1 MTLDLQSFWNLVG
14 RSITEP
20 AEVAR
25 EVIATEWRRDTL
37 WTALALVAI
46 LNVILLALM
55 QMLSPVPAALEQQGV
70 VLSPFTYTILVGAF
84 LVIFVFAIKGAGG
97 MLGGQGTLDATLVL
111 MVWFQVVSLV
121 LEAAQVVLVL
131 ISPFLGGLFGMV
143 SLGVLLWCI
152 VNFIDVLHG
161 FQNKGKAVG
170 TLLLA
175 LIGTAMG
182 AALVLMFVGVNV
194 PGGTQ

>member
-1 MTLDLQSFWNLVG
+1 MTFDFQSFLTLVG

-20 AEVAR
+20 AAVAR
-25 EVIATEWRRDTL
+25 DVMATQWRRDTL
-37 WTALALVAI
+37 WTALALVAV
-46 LNVILLALM
+46 LNVILIAVM
-55 QMLSPVPAALEQQGV
+55 QIVSPLPDALEQQGV
-70 VLSPFTYTILVGAF
+70 VLSPFTYVMLVGAF
-84 LVIFVFAIKGAGG
+84 LVLFVFAVKGAGR
-97 MLGGQGTLDATLVL
+97 MLGGQGSFDATLVL

-121 LEAAQVVLVL
+121 LEAAQVLLVL

-161 FQNKGKAVG
+161 FENRGKAVG

-175 LIGTAMG
+175 LVGTAMG
-182 AALVLMFVGVNV
+182 AGLILAFLGVGA
-194 PGGTQ
+194 PGGTI